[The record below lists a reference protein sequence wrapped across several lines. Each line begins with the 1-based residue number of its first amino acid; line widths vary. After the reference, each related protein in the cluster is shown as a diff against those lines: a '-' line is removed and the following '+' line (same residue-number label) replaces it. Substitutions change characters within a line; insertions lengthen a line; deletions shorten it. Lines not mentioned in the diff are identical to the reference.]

1 MSKAIGIDLGTT
13 NSCVAV
19 VEVGETK
26 VIQNSEGFNTTPSI
40 VAFNDKNERLI
51 GQLAKRQV
59 TTNPKKTIYSVKRL
73 IGNSFDSPVVQEDI
87 KRLGYE
93 VSKGVNNTVQ
103 LNIGKKKF
111 SPIEISAFILQ
122 KMKSTAE
129 DYLREKV
136 TQAVITVPAYFDD
149 NQRQA
154 TKDAGKIAGLEVLRI
169 INEPTAA
176 ALFYGLD
183 KKKKETIIVFDLGGG
198 TFDVSVL
205 ELRKKVFEV
214 LATNGDTHLG
224 GDDFDLRIINYLT
237 EEFKKEN
244 NIDLSQDKQTLQRLK
259 EEAEKIKQELS
270 SATESE
276 VNIPFITSD
285 VSGPK
290 HLNTKITRA
299 KFEQLVDDL
308 IQKSLDLVK
317 KTLKNA
323 DLEISDIDDV
333 ILVGGMTRM
342 PKISE
347 ELEKLIGKT
356 PNKSVKPDEVVA
368 LGAAIQGNILAMG
381 DLDNNSKGMLQ
392 ENFTGIAL
400 VDVTPLSLG
409 TDVEGGIMQKLIERN
424 TTIPVNKSEIFTT
437 TSDNQSSVSIQ
448 VLQGERKMSADNKM
462 IGNFGLSGI
471 APAQR
476 GVPQIEVTFD
486 IDANGI
492 LNVSAKDKSTKKEQK
507 ISITGSGG
515 LSDKDIQRMIEDAEQ
530 YAKTDKE
537 KKELADAKNEADR
550 ILYEYKKIL
559 KENEEKINN
568 GDKQKIETSLQEL
581 ESKMEGENILEIK
594 KAIEDL
600 NTNFHKIR

>member
-1 MSKAIGIDLGTT
+1 M
-13 NSCVAV
+13 
-19 VEVGETK
+19 
-26 VIQNSEGFNTTPSI
+26 
-40 VAFNDKNERLI
+40 
-51 GQLAKRQV
+51 
-59 TTNPKKTIYSVKRL
+59 
-73 IGNSFDSPVVQEDI
+73 
-87 KRLGYE
+87 
-93 VSKGVNNTVQ
+93 
-103 LNIGKKKF
+103 
-111 SPIEISAFILQ
+111 
-122 KMKSTAE
+122 
-129 DYLREKV
+129 
-136 TQAVITVPAYFDD
+136 
-149 NQRQA
+149 
-154 TKDAGKIAGLEVLRI
+154 
-169 INEPTAA
+169 
-176 ALFYGLD
+176 
-183 KKKKETIIVFDLGGG
+183 
-198 TFDVSVL
+198 
-205 ELRKKVFEV
+205 
-214 LATNGDTHLG
+214 
-224 GDDFDLRIINYLT
+224 
-237 EEFKKEN
+237 
-244 NIDLSQDKQTLQRLK
+244 K